1 MLCDI
6 CHQRD
11 ATIHLTQV
19 INNDVRKLHLCEA
32 CARESGVD
40 VDTPSLTEL
49 LLGFGE
55 SVGPSVPAK
64 GRVCPACKLRQADFK
79 KTGRLGCPECYEAF
93 AQELAPM
100 LRAMHRRVQ
109 HVGKH
114 PSRTPAPAAPA
125 PAKPSAP
132 GKAPP
137 VAAAAPKPA
146 AVQGPEDIAELQRA
160 LEAAVAREEYE
171 EAARLRDRIAAARA
185 APGKGS

>member
-19 INNDVRKLHLCEA
+19 VNNDVRKLHLCEA

-55 SVGPSVPAK
+55 SAGPSAPPR
-64 GRVCPACKLRQADFK
+64 GRVCPACKLRQSDFK
-79 KTGRLGCPECYEAF
+79 KTGRLGCPECYAAF
-93 AQELAPM
+93 AQELEPM
-100 LRAMHRRVQ
+100 LQAMHRRVQ

-114 PSRTPAPAAPA
+114 PSRAPAPPAPVPVKPPVPGMAKPVAPAA
-125 PAKPSAP
+125 S
-132 GKAPP
+132 
-137 VAAAAPKPA
+137 KPA
-146 AVQGPEDIAELQRA
+146 AQGPEDIAALQRA
-160 LEAAVAREEYE
+160 LEAAVVREEYE

-185 APGKGS
+185 GSGKGS

>member
-55 SVGPSVPAK
+55 SAEPSVPAK
-64 GRVCPACKLRQADFK
+64 GRVCPACKLRQSDFK

-93 AQELAPM
+93 EQELSPM

-114 PSRTPAPAAPA
+114 PSRTPAAPA

-132 GKAPP
+132 RK
-137 VAAAAPKPA
+137 AAPAPVEVSKPA
-146 AVQGPEDIAELQRA
+146 QGPEDIAELQRA

-185 APGKGS
+185 AATGTGS